1 MKSKKTIIQEKI
13 LIEKSGAKGISI
25 GKSTDGKAIFVQNAV
40 PGDCVDVEIFRKKKN
55 YEEGKAIYFHSY
67 SKDRTEPKCVHFGVC
82 GGCKWQN
89 ISYEKQLELKQ
100 SEVFGNIEKISGI
113 IEFEKIAICGAKEQY
128 YYRNKMEFSFSDSRW
143 ITQEEIESK
152 QEIENRN
159 ALGFHIPKMWSKIL
173 DITECHL
180 QHPLQ
185 NKIRKEI
192 KDFSEKNNI
201 TFYNIMEE
209 KGELRSLML
218 RNNSKNE
225 WMLMLQ
231 FFEDNK
237 PNREKLLTHLQKQFT
252 ELKSILYAINTK
264 KNDSIYDLD
273 IVLFDGEK
281 FLNESIENLH
291 FKIEAQSFF
300 QTNYHQAIELYNITR
315 DFANLTGNEIV
326 YDLYTGT
333 GTIAQFVAHQA
344 KKVIGIESVPQAIS
358 SAKEYAKVN
367 KIKNVSFFCG
377 DMKDIFSDEFT
388 QINGKPEVIITDP
401 PRDGMHKKVVEH
413 ILHLAPQ
420 RIVYVSCN
428 SATQA
433 RDIALLKEK
442 YTLVKVQ
449 AVDMFPQTYHVESVA
464 LLELNTN

>member
-1 MKSKKTIIQEKI
+1 MKSKKTIIHEKI

-89 ISYEKQLELKQ
+89 ISYDKQLELKQ
-100 SEVFGNIEKISGI
+100 NEVFGNIEKISGI
-113 IEFEKIAICGAKEQY
+113 KEFEKIAICGASEQY

-180 QHPLQ
+180 QPSLQ
-185 NKIRKEI
+185 DKIRKEI
-192 KDFSEKNNI
+192 KDFSAKNNI
-201 TFYNIMEE
+201 SFYNIKEE

-231 FFEDNK
+231 FFEDN
-237 PNREKLLTHLQKQFT
+237 PTHREKLLTHLQKQFT

-264 KNDSIYDLD
+264 KNDSIYDLEIQWFYGD
-273 IVLFDGEK
+273 S
-281 FLNESIENLH
+281 FLNETIENLH
-291 FKIEAQSFF
+291 FKIHAQSFF
-300 QTNYHQAIELYNITR
+300 QTNYHQAIALYHITR
-315 DFANLTGNEIV
+315 NFANLTGNEIV

-333 GTIAQFVAHQA
+333 GTIAQFIAHQA
-344 KKVIGIESVPQAIS
+344 KKVIGIESVPQAIAA
-358 SAKEYAKVN
+358 AKEYATLN
-367 KIKNVSFFCG
+367 AIENVSFFCG
-377 DMKDIFSDEFT
+377 DMKDIFSEEFT
-388 QINGKPEVIITDP
+388 EINGKPDIIITDP

-413 ILHLAPQ
+413 ILELAPQ

-464 LLELNTN
+464 LLELNSY